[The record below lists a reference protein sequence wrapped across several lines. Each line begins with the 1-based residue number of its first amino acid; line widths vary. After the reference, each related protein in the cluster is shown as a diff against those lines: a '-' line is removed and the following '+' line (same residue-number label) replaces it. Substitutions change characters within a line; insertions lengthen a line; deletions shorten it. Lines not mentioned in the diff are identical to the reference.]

1 MKQNKATLKKNNL
14 IFLHIPKNGGM
25 TLHTILNRV
34 FKNESIFDIKV
45 TNNTRLNTD
54 EFIKLP
60 PKKRQEIKLLKGHML
75 FGLHQHLSGAT
86 NYITFL
92 RKPEER
98 LLSFY
103 NYVKKRPKHRLYN
116 TIFGNNLSFYDFVTT
131 VDAGDIHN
139 AQVRWISGLEHGSE
153 EEMLEQALINIE
165 KHFSFVGL
173 LEQYNASLITL
184 SKLYGWGVPYYK
196 KINVGTYK
204 KKGVLIDEKTKNA
217 IAELNAGDLKLYQI
231 IEKEFMTKR
240 PFALGFRLKKLQIAN
255 ILYSSSKFKAIRKLI
270 KIT

>member
-25 TLHTILNRV
+25 TLHAILNRV
-34 FKNESIFDIKV
+34 FKKHTIFDIKV
-45 TNNTRLNTD
+45 INNTRLNTD

-60 PKKRQEIKLLKGHML
+60 SKKRQQIKLLKGHML
-75 FGLHQHLSGAT
+75 FGLHQHLSGPT

-92 RKPEER
+92 RNPEER

-103 NYVKKRPKHRLYN
+103 NYVKKRPQHRLYN
-116 TIFGNNLSFYDFVTT
+116 TIFGNNLSFYDFITT

-139 AQVRWISGLEHGSE
+139 AQIRWISGLEHGTE
-153 EEMLEQALINIE
+153 EDMLQQALINIE

-173 LEQYNASLITL
+173 LEHYNASLITL
-184 SKLYGWGVPYYK
+184 STLYGWGIPYYK

-204 KKGVLIDEKTKNA
+204 KQGILIDDKTKNA
-217 IAELNAGDLKLYQI
+217 IAKRNAGDLKLYQI
-231 IEKEFMTKR
+231 IEKKFMAKKT
-240 PFALGFRLKKLQIAN
+240 FMLGVRLKKLQLAN
-255 ILYSSSKFKAIRKLI
+255 TLYSSYKLNTLY
-270 KIT
+270 KILGLN